1 MTQSQEVR
9 KKIGQQ
15 IKHTKVKSVMNI
27 ERLKKILQEN
37 NDKKVK
43 VHEFENK
50 KVKVLENL
58 KTRIKD
64 ARM

>member
-43 VHEFENK
+43 VHEFKNK